1 MHPHWYSASSDIQ
14 RKLISL
20 FILSLTSQGQALT
33 LPPSSSPS
41 SVFESELSYTRSP
54 HDIAAVLRWALRHL
68 QLDGNSFGA
77 NTTAPSG
84 SEEAWQWYTAY
95 AEAERSSAFPS
106 DAFTKSLVPQL
117 PSSHHE
123 LLKAT
128 LDIIS
133 SLAAH
138 AETNG
143 SSGSKLSKFLGLWLL
158 TAQRSQASDDWSSF
172 YARWERAGRIL
183 EHIYLSYIRC
193 VVMHTKIYGFTY
205 YILQG

>member
-1 MHPHWYSASSDIQ
+1 MRPHWYSASPDVQ

-20 FILSLTSQGQALT
+20 FIRSLTSQSQALT
-33 LPPSSSPS
+33 LPPSSSPTHL
-41 SVFESELSYTRSP
+41 FDSELSYTRSP
-54 HDIAAVLRWALRHL
+54 HDIAAVLRWAFRHL
-68 QLDGNSFGA
+68 QLDGNSFGV
-77 NTTAPSG
+77 NTSSPAG
-84 SEEAWQWYTAY
+84 VEEAWKWYTTY
-95 AEAERSSAFPS
+95 SEAERNSTYPS

-117 PSSHHE
+117 PPTHHE

-172 YARWERAGRIL
+172 YTRWERAGRIL
-183 EHIYLSYIRC
+183 EHLYLSYIR
-193 VVMHTKIYGFTY
+193 
-205 YILQG
+205 